1 MYNGVVEG
9 KMDKTVIRKIKL
21 KNLKSDFGFW
31 QKQPMTSRLS
41 ALQTI
46 REEYIGWKYDNRQG
60 FQRVYSVIKQK

>member
-1 MYNGVVEG
+1 MYNEVIEG

-21 KNLKSDFGFW
+21 ENLKSDFEFW
-31 QKQPMTSRLS
+31 QKQPITSRLA

-60 FQRVYSVIKQK
+60 FQRVWFYVN